1 MSETTIHRWP
11 HAALNG
17 DMIRGTIA
25 FGVSLLLFLVA
36 PIGSPG
42 FFAVIV
48 LLVLF
53 GSYLA
58 STISKWSSVVSVGD
72 DGISTSGGLF
82 GRRSITWKELQ
93 RFDLRYFPLSRDRKQ
108 GWMELKLKSAR
119 TTIVIDDRLDRFSD
133 VLARAWTAARAAD
146 IGISDATHANL
157 MHAGLIVQAKY

>member
-1 MSETTIHRWP
+1 MSESTIHRWP
-11 HAALNG
+11 HPSLNG
-17 DMIRGTIA
+17 DMIRGAIA
-25 FGVSLLLFLVA
+25 FGVSLLLLLIA

-58 STISKWSSVVSVGD
+58 STISKWSSVVTVGD

-82 GRRSITWKELQ
+82 GGRSITWKELQ

-133 VLARAWTAARAAD
+133 VLARAWAAARAAD
-146 IGISDATHANL
+146 VGISDATHANL
-157 MHAGLIVQAKY
+157 VHAGLVTQAKY